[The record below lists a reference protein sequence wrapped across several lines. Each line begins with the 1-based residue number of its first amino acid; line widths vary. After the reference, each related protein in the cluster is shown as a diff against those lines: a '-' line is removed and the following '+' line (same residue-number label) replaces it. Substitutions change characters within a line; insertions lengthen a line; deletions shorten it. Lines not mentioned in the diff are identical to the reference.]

1 MAQLTF
7 TLKTSVNENIDC
19 KKLTPDL
26 LKGKSHD
33 EIKAMALGPK
43 TVADCFEVSGDVI
56 SDISSDDTNH
66 IVFKN
71 ANSHLDYIGHQ
82 MLVGSITVEGDA
94 GDYLGAKMQGGVLI
108 CKGNA
113 GERVANI
120 MRRGILLIE
129 GNVGEYCASSMRAG
143 TVGILGTTGARLGYG
158 MKRGTL
164 LLAQAPAEQATWLD
178 CGLHTLPFLNI
189 MYQSFQQLDTKF
201 AAISQKRVQRWLGDA
216 SGMGKAEILLLQS

>member
-1 MAQLTF
+1 MAALTF
-7 TLKTSVNENIDC
+7 TLKASVNTSIDC
-19 KKLTPDL
+19 KKLIPDL
-26 LKGKSHD
+26 LKGKSLA
-33 EIKAMALGPK
+33 EIKAIALGPN
-43 TVADCFEVSGDVI
+43 TVADYFEVTGAVL
-56 SDISSDDTNH
+56 SDDASH
-66 IVFKN
+66 VVFKN

-82 MLVGSITVEGDA
+82 MLVGTITVEGDA
-94 GDYLGAKMQGGVLI
+94 GDYLGAKMQGGVII

-113 GERVANI
+113 GERAANI